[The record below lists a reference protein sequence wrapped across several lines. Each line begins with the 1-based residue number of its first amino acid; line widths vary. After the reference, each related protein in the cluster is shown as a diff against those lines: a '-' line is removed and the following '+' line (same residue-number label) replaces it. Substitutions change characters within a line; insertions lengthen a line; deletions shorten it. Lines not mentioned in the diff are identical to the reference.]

1 MRLIPYRQ
9 TRAPALRPLAD
20 SPQALEE
27 TARIEKLTD
36 PPVPSG
42 TLNPLAPTAK
52 AAPGTPVR
60 NASYIH
66 AAFARRRPT
75 GNRFN
80 GPDIGAWNAGFSA
93 DTALAEFTGHI
104 TRALRAIGRC
114 DQEKEYVGILADFG
128 DDFPDC
134 RGVNPRRTCIDPNP
148 KVGYPTGQELARALH
163 STGTPVLIY
172 PSARQSSGTCIAAF
186 RPDVVLNVRLGPRWN
201 LAWNGRPEPE
211 VRQVA

>member
-1 MRLIPYRQ
+1 MRLIPYSRM
-9 TRAPALRPLAD
+9 RAPPLRSLAG

-27 TARIEKLTD
+27 IARIEQLTD

-60 NASYIH
+60 NASCIH

-80 GPDIGAWNAGFSA
+80 GPDIGAWNAGFRA
-93 DTALAEFTGHI
+93 DTALAEVTGHI
-104 TRALRAIGRC
+104 TRAWRTIGRY

-134 RGVNPRRTCIDPNP
+134 RGVTPRPTCIGPDP
-148 KVGYPTGQELARALH
+148 KVGYPAGQELARALR
-163 STGTPVLIY
+163 
-172 PSARQSSGTCIAAF
+172 SAGM
-186 RPDVVLNVRLGPRWN
+186 PGPI
-201 LAWNGRPEPE
+201 
-211 VRQVA
+211 